1 MKYLEQ
7 FVLHIINNEKKKKK
21 KNKKKKY
28 CKNKEDYRISVKI
41 IRQINMNEYM
51 FIITLIIIIKNI

>member
-21 KNKKKKY
+21 KKKKY